1 MTDDLLSAEYTP
13 EQKREIESLRSRINV
28 ARRILSAR
36 VAMGLTQGELGR
48 QAGTKQSRVSDLEL
62 MNGNLRFDTLDRIA
76 RVLNLM
82 ITLVPRPIAERRG
95 ETWATSFVVPIE
107 REPGEMSPLERLFGL
122 YDECFVHA
130 LTVAKEHPEA
140 KMTGSDIVAAA
151 ATAFIQAARAGI

>member
-82 ITLVPRPIAERRG
+82 ITLVPRPIADKSS
-95 ETWATSFVVPIE
+95 WS
-107 REPGEMSPLERLFGL
+107 MSRL
-122 YDECFVHA
+122 YV
-130 LTVAKEHPEA
+130 
-140 KMTGSDIVAAA
+140 S
-151 ATAFIQAARAGI
+151 